1 MWTIPPPFMSGS
13 ANASSALI
21 TSDTYVGDLFTFLGS
36 PAGRQDVTI
45 TVDNADAGEIII
57 STAWTAGSTFTFI
70 AQNGG
75 RFLGVGG
82 AGATGG
88 GDIGATGTSAGNG
101 GDGGSAILNLG
112 SYAVSID
119 IDDGYLYGGGGGG
132 GGGSYTD
139 TGAGGD
145 AGGGGGGGQ
154 GFNGASNEY
163 GGVGGLGGVQIGVPP
178 PGPGTDGSIT
188 MPGTGGLGGGVTIGT
203 SDGGNGGS
211 WGLGGYSGR
220 SSNILS
226 GIGNL
231 AQFLYNGGLG
241 GRSGDAYRG
250 TTAATLIGASSETTL
265 RSNNRMY
272 GDFGPDYI
280 TLPFALTS
288 ALEAAVLE
296 DSGHSFLSTGATLEI
311 NTTTTPVASTSY
323 YLTGGTGTGANIEVR
338 ARGLTGDTDGTWT
351 QTGAVDGTWVDIST
365 LRQWYKSS
373 DNYSA
378 VGALFEMRRTDL
390 TSTVL
395 TAYPDAVMASFF
407 VKATTSLLI

>member
-1 MWTIPPPFMSGS
+1 MSGS

-36 PAGRQDVTI
+36 PAGRRDVTI

-88 GDIGATGTSAGNG
+88 GDIGATGTAAGNG
-101 GDGGSAILNLG
+101 ANGGHAILNLG

-163 GGVGGLGGVQIGVPP
+163 GGLGGLGGVQIGVPP
-178 PGPGTDGSIT
+178 PSSGTDGSIT
-188 MPGTGGLGGGVTIGT
+188 MPGTGGIGGGVTIGT
-203 SDGGNGGS
+203 SDGGNGGA
-211 WGLGGYSGR
+211 WGLGGRSGR

-231 AQFLYNGGLG
+231 AQFLYNGGIG

-250 TTAATLIGASSETTL
+250 TTPATLIGASSEASL
-265 RSNNRMY
+265 RSNDRMY

-288 ALEAAVLE
+288 ALEATVLE
-296 DSGHSFLSTGATLEI
+296 NSGHSFLTTGATLEI

-323 YLTGGTGTGANIEVR
+323 YLTGGTGVGANIEVR

-351 QTGAVDGTWVDIST
+351 QTGAVDGTWVDIGT

-395 TAYPDAVMASFF
+395 TSYPDAVMASFF
-407 VKATTSLLI
+407 IKATTSLLI